1 MASKSKLLSGPII
14 VLGLFSFLS
23 SLSGESTNLAL
34 PNISQALQITNNQ
47 ATWIVQVG
55 LITTTILLVAFGHLG
70 DMISKEFV
78 FLIGGIFF
86 TLGSLVNGLAP
97 GLTILLLGRVVQA
110 IGSAMIMANSI
121 GITTELSTPK
131 NRGELLAITSMFISV
146 GAISGPAIGGLILSF
161 TSWRLIYL
169 INVPLGILFIL
180 IGLKVFTFPKISV
193 ATVKK
198 SLAGANWFGQIVFSV
213 GIIVLSISSLFFQNP
228 KLSYLVGIAAF
239 ILGAILTIYSFMQ
252 DDHSQTPW
260 ISPTILRNKPFVFSM
275 FALFLAMLVNVAS
288 NILLPFYLQSFN
300 GISPLIAG
308 LIMILQSSVM
318 LFVSPISGRLAD
330 RIGSGK
336 LIIAGLLVLAVSQ
349 IGYTMFPLK
358 FNWPLVL
365 LPILLNG
372 VGMGMFLA
380 PNNSLAISYV
390 DKSLTG
396 VAGSLTSFFRTI
408 GMSLGITIA
417 STVLFAQLPGV
428 RYITP
433 QLGTTFLIAFHHV
446 FLLMTGLSLIAAIL
460 SLYLLK
466 WEKERAL
473 KN

>member
-198 SLAGANWFGQIVFSV
+198 SLAGANWFGQIIFSV

-239 ILGAILTIYSFMQ
+239 ILGAVLTIYSFMQ

-358 FNWPLVL
+358 FNWLLVL

-433 QLGTTFLIAFHHV
+433 QLGTTFLTAFHHV

>member
-1 MASKSKLLSGPII
+1 MASKSKLLSDPII

-78 FLIGGIFF
+78 FLMGGIFF

-213 GIIVLSISSLFFQNP
+213 GIIVLSVSSLFFQNP
-228 KLSYLVGIAAF
+228 KLSYLIGIAAF
-239 ILGAILTIYSFMQ
+239 ILGAVLTIYSFMQ

-308 LIMILQSSVM
+308 LIMIMQSSVM

-433 QLGTTFLIAFHHV
+433 QLGTTFLTAFHHV

>member
-1 MASKSKLLSGPII
+1 MTSKSKLLSGPII

-78 FLIGGIFF
+78 FLMGGIFF

-213 GIIVLSISSLFFQNP
+213 GIIVLSVSSLFFQNP

-239 ILGAILTIYSFMQ
+239 ILGAVLTIYSFMQ
-252 DDHSQTPW
+252 DDHSKTPW

-358 FNWPLVL
+358 FNWLLVL

-433 QLGTTFLIAFHHV
+433 QLGTTFLTAFHHV

>member
-14 VLGLFSFLS
+14 VLGLFSFVS

-78 FLIGGIFF
+78 FLMGGIFF

-97 GLTILLLGRVVQA
+97 GLTVLLLGRIVQA
-110 IGSAMIMANSI
+110 VGSAMIMANSI

-161 TSWRLIYL
+161 TSWRYIYL
-169 INVPLGILFIL
+169 INVPLGILFSL
-180 IGLKVFTFPKISV
+180 IGLKVFTFPKVSV

-198 SLAGANWFGQIVFSV
+198 SLTGANWLGQIIFSA
-213 GIIVLSISSLFFQNP
+213 GIIILSISSLFFQNP
-228 KLSYLVGIAAF
+228 RLSFLVGIAAF

-260 ISPTILRNKPFVFSM
+260 ISPSVLRNKPFIFSM

-336 LIIAGLLVLAVSQ
+336 LIITGLLVLAVSQ
-349 IGYTMFPLK
+349 VGYTLFPLK
-358 FNWPLVL
+358 FNWLLVL

-433 QLGTTFLIAFHHV
+433 QLGTTFLTAFHHV
-446 FLLMTGLSLIAAIL
+446 FLLMTVLSLIAAVL
-460 SLYLLK
+460 SLYLIK
-466 WEKERAL
+466 WEKERGH